1 MIDNPSRSPSLGLE
15 SSTHDHE
22 ALTGLGM
29 RSVQHEALVDPA
41 PASLVTTV
49 PTPLKMLAGMTPEQ
63 TRAYIQSTKERAS
76 RKKPR
81 PSLTKYEDFLRE
93 CVKGKAVMRQVFDDL
108 VAADPAVL
116 AEFGPD
122 GHRAFNACVKRMV

>member
-1 MIDNPSRSPSLGLE
+1 MIDNPNRSPSLGPE

-22 ALTGLGM
+22 VLTGLGT
-29 RSVQHEALVDPA
+29 RSVQHEVLVGPA
-41 PASLVTTV
+41 PASMDTTV
-49 PTPLKMLAGMTPEQ
+49 STPPKMLAGMTPEQ

-76 RKKPR
+76 RKKSR
-81 PSLTKYEDFLRE
+81 PSLTKYEDFLRD

-108 VAADPAVL
+108 VATDPAVL